1 MASQKLRTIEES
13 NNLTT
18 LSLDELIGNLKVYEE
33 VIKKD
38 SKTVKSKR
46 KQSRS
51 IALKARKE
59 SSDDDSSDTL
69 IVMKV
74 VEDICED
81 EDFKGGSWVNAI
93 EFVNANRGI
102 MNRCLGDLKNR
113 KVEQVI
119 EIIKSC
125 TPNALGD
132 LTLTLKDISST
143 ILDTIHHKVVN
154 EGGYGKEIS
163 VESALILANVSVFSP
178 KPSMHYLNVTMR
190 NVVKVFH
197 KDTVPG
203 NDSGVCGNVTKQEDQ
218 YKSDELAL
226 NLTLEKEAGAGQE
239 WLEKC
244 RQE

>member
-1 MASQKLRTIEES
+1 M
-13 NNLTT
+13 
-18 LSLDELIGNLKVYEE
+18 
-33 VIKKD
+33 
-38 SKTVKSKR
+38 
-46 KQSRS
+46 
-51 IALKARKE
+51 
-59 SSDDDSSDTL
+59 
-69 IVMKV
+69 
-74 VEDICED
+74 CED

-102 MNRCLGDLKNR
+102 MNRCLGDQKNR
-113 KVEQVI
+113 
-119 EIIKSC
+119 
-125 TPNALGD
+125 N
-132 LTLTLKDISST
+132 T

-197 KDTVPG
+197 KDTVPEEEEMVELELQ
-203 NDSGVCGNVTKQEDQ
+203 VCGNVTDQEDQ